1 MTMHSVRLMVRRHAR
16 HAVPVLGISAAA
28 LSLFIINCNSKSNPA
43 APVATAMTLVSPVG
57 GEHFSFADT
66 IIIKWIANPD
76 SLGNQPLPS
85 FNREF
90 SLDSGKNWVHMTASS
105 ASYIDNGDD
114 VYQETWTGLDTTQVN
129 PVTYQPLT
137 KNDFLNKGVIVHIVS
152 YPPKLVTRQS
162 GYIFFHN

>member
-1 MTMHSVRLMVRRHAR
+1 MTMHRVRSMFRHHVYR
-16 HAVPVLGISAAA
+16 GVPAFAISAAM
-28 LSLFIINCNSKSNPA
+28 LSLFLINCNSKSNPA
-43 APVATAMTLVSPVG
+43 APAATAMTLVSPVG
-57 GEHFSFADT
+57 GTQYSFTDT
-66 IIIKWIANPD
+66 IIVKWIANPD

-90 SLDSGKNWVHMTASS
+90 SLDSGKNWVHMTASP

-129 PVTYQPLT
+129 PVTFQPLT
-137 KNDFLNKGVIVHIVS
+137 KSDFLNKGVIVHIVS

-162 GYIFFHN
+162 GYIFFHE